1 MGPWV
6 SGISKKPRSGNWMP
20 FQGARRFVFWQ
31 HWFLWRPRSAAGHQA
46 RPPVPPPPAPLAP
59 LIPPPEEPS
68 LLGHHSASLP
78 RTRIF
83 SVFLRVCWAAPVPA
97 ALQGGL
103 ANLAAQPA
111 PGFTDAR
118 PDPGAAGRRRHGAG
132 LPTPPSILLLLP
144 GVTFN
149 PGPNVFLENVWW
161 LALCGD
167 DLPTYWRTEEPPLSY

>member
-46 RPPVPPPPAPLAP
+46 GPPVPPPPAPLAP
-59 LIPPPEEPS
+59 LIPLPEEPS
-68 LLGHHSASLP
+68 LPGHHSASLP

-83 SVFLRVCWAAPVPA
+83 SVFLRVCGAAPVPA

-111 PGFTDAR
+111 PGLQMRDLTQEQLGAGGTE
-118 PDPGAAGRRRHGAG
+118 PGFLRRRPFYCFCRG
-132 LPTPPSILLLLP
+132 
-144 GVTFN
+144 
-149 PGPNVFLENVWW
+149 
-161 LALCGD
+161 
-167 DLPTYWRTEEPPLSY
+167 